1 MTPEALVERLI
12 SWLEINSVTPGESDF
27 LEHLQSEFEAE
38 GWEVRRQDITPDRW
52 NLIATRPGKPN
63 PRLIYTTH
71 VDTVPPFLPVRRE
84 GDTIYGR
91 GACDTKGGLITMLEA
106 ATRLVADGHD
116 DVGFLLVVGEEVDHR
131 GAKVS
136 HEIGLTPEQLI
147 LCEPTVRR
155 VVAAQK
161 GMIKFDFQAL
171 GVAAHSAYPARGD
184 SALHRVIRAT
194 HKLLNHDWPED
205 PLLGPTTINVGQLA
219 GGVAANVFAP
229 DAQGTVLMRTV
240 APTAEYLPVLQE
252 IMASERVEMEG
263 IVENGPVF
271 FSPPEGVETCTVAFN
286 TDAAYL
292 SRIAPVWLV
301 GPGDIEVA
309 HTDHEHITCEELR
322 LGADLYETLG
332 RKVLED

>member
-1 MTPEALVERLI
+1 MTTEAMATRLL
-12 SWLEINSVTPGESDF
+12 SWLEIDSVTPNERAF
-27 LEHLQSEFEAE
+27 LEHLQGVFEAQ
-38 GWEVRRQDITPDRW
+38 GWDVRRQDVAPERW
-52 NLIATRPGKPN
+52 NLIATRPGHPD
-63 PRLIYTTH
+63 PSLIYTTH

-91 GACDTKGGLITMLEA
+91 GACDTKGGIVAMLEA
-106 ATRLVADGHD
+106 ATRLIASGLE

-131 GAKVS
+131 GAKIS
-136 HEIGLTPEQLI
+136 PEIGLNPQQLI

-161 GMIKFDFQAL
+161 GMIKFDLKAE

-194 HKLLNHDWPED
+194 HALLAQDWPED
-205 PLLGPTTINVGQLA
+205 PLLGPTTVNVGQLQ

-229 DAQGTVLMRTV
+229 SATGNVLMRTV
-240 APTAEYLPVLQE
+240 APTSEYLPILEE
-252 IMASERVEMEG
+252 IMGAERVEVEAM
-263 IVENGPVF
+263 VENDPVF
-271 FSPPEGVETCTVAFN
+271 FDPPEGVETCTVAFN
-286 TDAAYL
+286 TDAAYIAK
-292 SRIAPVWLV
+292 IAPVWLV

-322 LGADLYETLG
+322 LGADLYERLG
-332 RKVLED
+332 RLVLT